1 LIAKDNNKV
10 IQVPNRSHK
19 EHSMYSILDVI
30 QDGQVYEYIKRR
42 SQTFSPTQEKPQ
54 VSQDQ
59 LSDDNDDDRQD
70 YAGHINFNDLQDEET
85 THSVFCIRK

>member
-1 LIAKDNNKV
+1 
-10 IQVPNRSHK
+10 
-19 EHSMYSILDVI
+19 MYSILDVI

-70 YAGHINFNDLQDEET
+70 YAGHINFNDL
-85 THSVFCIRK
+85 